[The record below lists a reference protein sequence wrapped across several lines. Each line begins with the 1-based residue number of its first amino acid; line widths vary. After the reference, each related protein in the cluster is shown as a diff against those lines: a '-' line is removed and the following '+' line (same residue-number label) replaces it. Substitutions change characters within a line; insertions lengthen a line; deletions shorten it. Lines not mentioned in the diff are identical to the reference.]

1 MTEPGSWTIRVDVPD
16 AAAVPVLEVA
26 IADLIAAVSVQHDE
40 RAGIW
45 RLTGYSA
52 ERPDRS
58 AVVRSLAAAARAAG
72 IAIPAIAI
80 SRLPATDWIAEQ
92 ERALP
97 ALDIGHF
104 RVFGSH
110 VTDPV
115 PVGHVPVR
123 IDAGLAFGTGHHEST
138 AGCLVAIDRLYCD
151 GRSPP
156 RTLDIGTGSGILGI
170 AIARWLDGPVIATD
184 IDPVAVRVANANA
197 RINEVSDR
205 FSALVADGLG
215 NDEVVRNQP
224 YGLIVANIFER
235 QLIDLAPL
243 VAPALA
249 VDGHVV
255 LSGLQAESADRVAD
269 AFAAAGIACID
280 RVELSGWTTLVGAQV
295 R

>member
-1 MTEPGSWTIRVDVPD
+1 MTEPGSWTITVDVPD

-26 IADLIAAVSVQHDE
+26 IADLIVAVSVQHDE

-45 RLTGYSA
+45 RLTGHSA
-52 ERPDRS
+52 ERPNRS

-72 IAIPAIAI
+72 IATPAITI
-80 SRLPATDWIAEQ
+80 SRLAATDWIAEQ

-97 ALDIGHF
+97 ALDIGRF

-115 PVGHVPVR
+115 PAGRVPVR

-138 AGCLVAIDRLYCD
+138 AGCLLAVDRLYGG

-156 RTLDIGTGSGILGI
+156 QTLDIGTGSGILGI
-170 AIARWLDGPVIATD
+170 AIARWLDTLVIATD

-197 RINEVSDR
+197 RINGVSDR
-205 FSALVADGLG
+205 FSALVAAGFG

-224 YGLIVANIFER
+224 YDLIVANIFEK
-235 QLIDLAPL
+235 QLIDLAAL
-243 VAPALA
+243 IAPALA
-249 VDGHVV
+249 IGGHVI
-255 LSGLQAESADRVAD
+255 LSGLQAESADRVAE

-280 RVELSGWTTLVGAQV
+280 RVELSGWTTLIGAQA

>member
-1 MTEPGSWTIRVDVPD
+1 MTESGSWTIRVDAPN

-26 IADLIAAVSVQHDE
+26 IADLIVAVSVQHDE

-45 RLTGYSA
+45 RLTGHSA

-58 AVVRSLAAAARAAG
+58 AVVRSLAVAAHAAG
-72 IAIPAIAI
+72 IATPAITI
-80 SRLPATDWIAEQ
+80 SRLAATDWIAEQ

-97 ALDIGHF
+97 ALDIGRF

-115 PVGHVPVR
+115 PAGRVPVR
-123 IDAGLAFGTGHHEST
+123 INAGLAFGTGHHEST
-138 AGCLVAIDRLYCD
+138 AGCLLAVDRLYGS

-170 AIARWLDGPVIATD
+170 AIARWLDSPVIATD

-197 RINEVSDR
+197 RINGVSDR
-205 FSALVADGLG
+205 FSALVADGFG
-215 NDEVVRNQP
+215 DDEVVRNQP

-243 VAPALA
+243 IAPALA
-249 VDGHVV
+249 VGGHVV
-255 LSGLQAESADRVAD
+255 LSGLQAKSADRVAE
-269 AFAAAGIACID
+269 ALAAAGIARID
-280 RVELSGWTTLVGAQV
+280 RVELSDWTTLVGAQA

>member
-1 MTEPGSWTIRVDVPD
+1 MTEPGSWTIRIDVPD

-26 IADLIAAVSVQHDE
+26 IADLIVAVSVQHDE

-58 AVVRSLAAAARAAG
+58 AVVRSLSAAARAAG
-72 IAIPAIAI
+72 IATPAIAI
-80 SRLPATDWIAEQ
+80 SRLAATDWIAEQ

-97 ALDIGHF
+97 ALDIGRF

-115 PVGHVPVR
+115 PAGRIPVR
-123 IDAGLAFGTGHHEST
+123 IDAGVAFGTGRHEST
-138 AGCLVAIDRLYCD
+138 AGCLLAIDRLYGG
-151 GRSPP
+151 GRSPA

-170 AIARWLDGPVIATD
+170 AIARWLDGLVIATD
-184 IDPVAVRVANANA
+184 IDPVAVHVANANA
-197 RINEVSDR
+197 RVNGVSDR
-205 FSALVADGLG
+205 FSALVADGFG
-215 NDEVVRNQP
+215 NDEVARNQP

-243 VAPALA
+243 IAPALA
-249 VDGHVV
+249 VHGHVV
-255 LSGLQAESADRVAD
+255 LSGIQAESADRVAE
-269 AFAAAGIACID
+269 AFATAGIACID
-280 RVELSGWTTLVGAQV
+280 RVELSGWTTLVGAQA